1 MANSALREMARH
13 RGLKVGGFIME
24 FFTPSIGQ
32 MLKTGGCDFVVLD
45 MEHSG
50 IGFDTIKATVRFL
63 RSVSLPAIV
72 RVPSKSSTDI
82 ARALDAGAEGLMLP
96 SVSSAEEADQIVSA
110 AKYVPIGRR
119 GVALIPAHDRWPEL
133 PLVEKMAAANLQTT
147 LFLQIETGKGVAN
160 AEAIAA
166 MPEVDCLWI
175 GHMDLSCSLGIPG
188 RFDHPDFRQAVD
200 TVRSACRKHGK
211 SLGRLARNVDE
222 ASALF
227 REGFDFLSYSSDVG
241 LFQAALSDGI
251 SKVRTQS
258 AATA

>member
-1 MANSALREMARH
+1 MARH

-32 MLKTGGCDFVVLD
+32 MLKTGGCDFAVLD

-50 IGFDTIKATVRFL
+50 VGFDTIKSTTRFM
-63 RSVSLPAIV
+63 RSASIPVIV

-96 SVSSAEEADQIVSA
+96 SVSSAEEAAHIVSSS
-110 AKYVPIGRR
+110 KYVPTGKR

-133 PLVEKMAAANLQTT
+133 PLVEKMAAANRQTT
-147 LFLQIETGKGVAN
+147 LFLQIETGEGVAN
-160 AEAIAA
+160 ADSIAA
-166 MPEVDCLWI
+166 MAEIDCLWV

-188 RFDHPDFRQAVD
+188 QFDHENFKRAID
-200 TVRSACRKHGK
+200 TVRSACRKHNK
-211 SLGRLARNVDE
+211 SLGRLARNADE
-222 ASALF
+222 AAALH

-241 LFQAALSDGI
+241 LFQAAVGDGI
-251 SKVRTQS
+251 AKLRKQCSIVP
-258 AATA
+258 